1 MGKIIRIR
9 TNLLTIGIVA
19 AVVVIAFV
27 LYLTNGIQNLFF
39 ACITPN
45 QIESVTIY
53 EQSIDERTAQLTEE
67 DIRELAPLLQKVV
80 LQGDS
85 VRLLIA
91 DKYPPQYRVKLKSG
105 IAFDVFCYGK
115 YYIINGRAYP
125 VGELSNANYSA
136 IDDLYNG
143 HIRNREYFP
152 RERGGESA

>member
-39 ACITPN
+39 ACITPG
-45 QIESVTIY
+45 QIESVTVY
-53 EQSIDERTAQLTEE
+53 AQSLDERKAELTPE
-67 DIRELAPLLQKVV
+67 DIRQLAPLLQKVV

-91 DKYPPQYRVKLKSG
+91 DKCPPQYRVKLKSG
-105 IAFDVFCYGK
+105 IAFDLFCHSE
-115 YYIINGRAYP
+115 YYIVNGRAYP
-125 VGELSNANYSA
+125 VGELSQANYSA
-136 IDDLYNG
+136 IDDMYNG